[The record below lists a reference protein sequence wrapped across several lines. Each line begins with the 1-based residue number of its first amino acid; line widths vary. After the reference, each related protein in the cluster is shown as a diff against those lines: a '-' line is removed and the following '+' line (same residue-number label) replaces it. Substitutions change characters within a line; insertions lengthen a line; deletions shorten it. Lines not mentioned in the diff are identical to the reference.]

1 MTCDLLC
8 RTRLI
13 PGSSLFIDMHDA
25 ATEKELNRLYTIET
39 ILNITPW
46 MLPGA
51 AKTFTHLVGII
62 GYEAYNKV
70 SLGPT

>member
-1 MTCDLLC
+1 
-8 RTRLI
+8 
-13 PGSSLFIDMHDA
+13 MHDA

-51 AKTFTHLVGII
+51 AKTFMHLVGII